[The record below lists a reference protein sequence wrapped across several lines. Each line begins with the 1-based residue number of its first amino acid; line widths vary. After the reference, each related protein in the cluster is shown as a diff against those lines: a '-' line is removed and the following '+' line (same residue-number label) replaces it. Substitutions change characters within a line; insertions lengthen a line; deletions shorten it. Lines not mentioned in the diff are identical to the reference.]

1 MIKDSFHVMNYFKDI
16 SEITMNSLKIYYLS
30 VLSQIPSENAERWSS
45 LYAEFNNKQS
55 PKFQT
60 YSLKETVGEP
70 LRRVQSL
77 QEIKPTIFTK
87 VNDFRKVNSE
97 GSVKHPNQLVLE
109 ELRGMLITTNDA
121 YTLTDGPTLFLV
133 GDVLRI
139 GLFYVHHTK
148 LPDTVLQQLMT
159 TITKNEKIYEKIK
172 DLEYRLQQ
180 KLQVKDNSDK
190 SVDTKKKGK
199 QTNERSGEGN
209 AESESMMDQ
218 IMNLR
223 SMIRI
228 VSIEPKYIPNT
239 VPHQTKWT
247 PTNTPITNAF
257 SPNISEEV
265 VKEIMELEVDQTYKI
280 LALLGIG
287 ILVKQPNAQYEEII
301 KRLAHEQRLYLV
313 LASSDFVYGTNYQFC
328 HGFIGEDLSNMTAQ
342 KTLQAMGR
350 VGRNNI
356 QQEYTIRFRDDEM
369 IRGLFRTPEIN
380 REAVNMCRLFCH
392 E

>member
-1 MIKDSFHVMNYFKDI
+1 VPEQIRG
-16 SEITMNSLKIYYLS
+16 
-30 VLSQIPSENAERWSS
+30 VL
-45 LYAEFNNKQS
+45 L
-55 PKFQT
+55 
-60 YSLKETVGEP
+60 
-70 LRRVQSL
+70 
-77 QEIKPTIFTK
+77 
-87 VNDFRKVNSE
+87 
-97 GSVKHPNQLVLE
+97 
-109 ELRGMLITTNDA
+109 TTNDA

-133 GDVLRI
+133 EDVLKI
-139 GLFYVHHTK
+139 GLFYVQHTK
-148 LPDTVLQQLMT
+148 LPETILLQLMST
-159 TITKNEKIYEKIK
+159 VTKNENILEKMK
-172 DLEYRLQQ
+172 ELEDQLQN

-190 SVDTKKKGK
+190 NAQVKKKGSK
-199 QTNERSGEGN
+199 QSERSGEGN
-209 AESESMMDQ
+209 VESESIMDK
-218 IMNLR
+218 ITNLR

-228 VSIEPKYIPNT
+228 MSLEPKYIPNT
-239 VPHQTKWT
+239 IQHQTVWT
-247 PTNTPITNAF
+247 PNNIPISNAF
-257 SPNISEEV
+257 SPSIPEEV
-265 VKEIMELEVDQTYKI
+265 VKEIMELEVDKTYKI

-356 QQEYTIRFRDDEM
+356 QQEYTVRFRDDEM